1 MTPLFKSQF
10 SVGKSIL
17 TAEKILNIAQINSL
31 ERVVMV
37 EDSFYGFRVFN
48 QLFQENGVPLVFGV
62 RLSVLNDEMVENERP
77 SKLVFFAKNNEGL
90 KMIKRLYSDASL
102 NDRNSLILSHYSID
116 HFKDVRVAVPFY
128 DSYIYNNIFHFGLSH
143 LGLKGLNPIFFIED
157 NNHPFDFQIRS
168 VIEGLDVET
177 QMVKTILHHNKDDF
191 DAFQMY
197 KASCSRSQGRAPTF
211 QRPNLDH
218 FCSDDFC
225 WESYKDVTV

>member
-48 QLFQENGVPLVFGV
+48 NLFQENGIPLVFGI
-62 RLSVLNDEMVENERP
+62 RLSVVNDDMIGDERS

-90 KMIKRLYSDASL
+90 KTIKRLYSDASL
-102 NDRNSLILSHYSID
+102 NDNNSLILSHYSLD
-116 HFKDVRVAVPFY
+116 DFQDVKVAVPFY
-128 DSYIYNNIFHFGLSH
+128 DSYIYNNLFHFGLSH
-143 LGLKGLNPIFFIED
+143 LGLKGLDPIFFIED
-157 NNHPFDFQIRS
+157 NNHPFDFQIRA

-177 QMVKTILHHNKDDF
+177 KMVKTILHHNKDDF
-191 DAFQMY
+191 EAFQMY
-197 KASCSRSQGRAPTF
+197 KASCSRSQGRSPTF
-211 QRPNLDH
+211 QKPNLDH

>member
-1 MTPLFKSQF
+1 MTPLFKSQL

-48 QLFQENGVPLVFGV
+48 QLFQENEIPLVFGL
-62 RLSVLNDEMVENERP
+62 RLSVVNDDMIQDERP
-77 SKLVFFAKNNEGL
+77 SKLIFFAKNNDGL
-90 KMIKRLYSDASL
+90 KTIKRLYSDASL
-102 NDRNSLILSHYSID
+102 NDKNSLVLSHYSVED
-116 HFKDVRVAVPFY
+116 FKDVKTAVPFY
-128 DSYIYNNIFHFGLSH
+128 DSYIYNNLFHFGLSH
-143 LGLKGLNPIFFIED
+143 LGLKGLDPVFFIED
-157 NNHPFDFQIRS
+157 NNHPFDFQIRE

-177 QMVKTILHHNKDDF
+177 KMVKTILHHNKDDF
-191 DAFQMY
+191 EAFQMY

-211 QRPNLDH
+211 QNPNLDH

-225 WESYKDVTV
+225 WESYKDATV